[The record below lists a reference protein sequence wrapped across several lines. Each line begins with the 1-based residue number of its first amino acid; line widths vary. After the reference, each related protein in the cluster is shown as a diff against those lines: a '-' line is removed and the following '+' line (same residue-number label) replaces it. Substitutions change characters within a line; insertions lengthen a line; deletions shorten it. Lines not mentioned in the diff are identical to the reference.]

1 MSLSLVVD
9 DPKKKYTKGVG
20 YVSEC
25 LLFICFFFLESN
37 FSLMT
42 KMFLCSSNHHLKDY
56 YKIIEHSNAFLK
68 D

>member
-9 DPKKKYTKGVG
+9 DPKKEDTKGVG
-20 YVSEC
+20 CVSEC
-25 LLFICFFFLESN
+25 LLFVCLFFLESN
-37 FSLMT
+37 LSLVT

-56 YKIIEHSNAFLK
+56 YKIVDHNNAFLS